1 MMNMFPSLIPRVTFL
16 QKKIVDPNFFF
27 PNFSPALQII
37 NLDFTLSGLKYYA
50 DLVPKLKKILFL
62 TLELLIKEIPAIMVK
77 IFL

>member
-16 QKKIVDPNFFF
+16 QKKLLVLISFVPI
-27 PNFSPALQII
+27 FSPALQII

-50 DLVPKLKKILFL
+50 DLVPKLKNLLFL